1 LQTKNGFTL
10 LEILMVL
17 FMITLI
23 IGLSAV
29 VFSRSLP
36 SQQLEASAREMI
48 ATFRHARHAAISEGK
63 WQSVMINMNAR
74 NFGIEGGSTRDIPD
88 AVSVMVIDSVNG
100 EITEGGYRFVF
111 SPAGVAEGGTIVL
124 SAGKKVV
131 SVDIDPVVGAVRS
144 RVR

>member
-1 LQTKNGFTL
+1 
-10 LEILMVL
+10 MVL